1 MTIIPLKQRDLL
13 TGRWCNVAAG
23 REKEVTSLHIP
34 LVAMLRWCVRPD
46 VIWRHVPNGEHRD
59 KRTAAKLKAMGVL
72 PGSADLE
79 FHWCDWDDERKR
91 KRRRVLHLELKIANR
106 PQSEAQ
112 AGFALAMKLLGDD
125 YYVARSID
133 EAIGILGAHG
143 LIKPDV
149 EVCGKRWPQQANE
162 YDGADDFARSI
173 DECYRAI
180 RERKAKGG
188 PGWGGWE

>member
-1 MTIIPLKQRDLL
+1 MTVVPLKQRDLF
-13 TGRWCNVAAG
+13 TRRWRNVAQA

-34 LVAMLRWCVRPD
+34 LVAMLRWCIRPD

-59 KRTAAKLKAMGVL
+59 KRTAAKLKGMGVL
-72 PGSADLE
+72 AGSADLE
-79 FHWCDWDDERKR
+79 FHWRDWDGARY
-91 KRRRVLHLELKIANR
+91 RRRVLHLELKIGKR

-112 AGFALAMKLLGDD
+112 AAFALAMKLLGDD
-125 YYVARSID
+125 YYIAKSID

-149 EVCGKRWPQQANE
+149 EVCGKRWPQHE
-162 YDGADDFARSI
+162 YDGVDDFNRSI
-173 DECYRAI
+173 DECYRTI

>member
-1 MTIIPLKQRDLL
+1 MC
-13 TGRWCNVAAG
+13 RWC
-23 REKEVTSLHIP
+23 I
-34 LVAMLRWCVRPD
+34 RPD

-59 KRTAAKLKAMGVL
+59 NRTGAKLKAMGVL

-91 KRRRVLHLELKIANR
+91 KRRRVLHLELKIGKR
-106 PQSEAQ
+106 SQSEAQ

-143 LIKPDV
+143 LIRSDV
-149 EVCGKRWPQQANE
+149 EVYGKRWPQQPQNASQE
-162 YDGADDFARSI
+162 YLA
-173 DECYRAI
+173 
-180 RERKAKGG
+180 
-188 PGWGGWE
+188 